1 MNDGVDTLVLG
12 CTHYPLLR
20 NAIARLVGEKIALV
34 DSAQNCALAVR
45 DLLQRENLCAPA
57 SDGGR
62 LQVALTDPPDAF
74 LRVAREALQ
83 LDVGEVEVRLL

>member
-1 MNDGVDTLVLG
+1 
-12 CTHYPLLR
+12 
-20 NAIARLVGEKIALV
+20 LVGDKIALV

-45 DLLQRENLCAPA
+45 DLLQRENLSALESSGA
-57 SDGGR
+57 K

-83 LDVGEVEVRLL
+83 LEVGEVQVRNL